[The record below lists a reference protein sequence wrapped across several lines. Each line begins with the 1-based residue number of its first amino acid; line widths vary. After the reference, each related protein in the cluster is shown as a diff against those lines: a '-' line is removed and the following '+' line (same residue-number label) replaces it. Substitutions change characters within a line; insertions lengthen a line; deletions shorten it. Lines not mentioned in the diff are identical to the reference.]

1 MNIFVKGR
9 PAACSYTLDKYIYG
23 LIPSACKEVSEMGK
37 RFAERDR
44 HKLEFALKA
53 KMPVKEISK
62 QLGFSKVA
70 IYAEIKKG
78 TVKQLGRGL
87 KEQYVYLA
95 DAGQRMHDERKK
107 HCGAKKKYLPDAP
120 LLQEITSLILDC
132 RYSPEAAILKLRTAA
147 VCTKTIYNYVHA
159 GYLPGVDENK
169 LPYCMRKKKQEKK
182 TGKRKYMSNHKS
194 IEERP
199 KEILQRNTYG
209 HWEMDTV
216 YSSKDDLSCLLVLSE
231 RMSRNEI
238 VIQIP
243 DRTCG
248 SVIKG
253 LNRLERKLGAPTFRD
268 QFRTITC
275 DNGMEFA
282 DSNAIEKSCLNKGK
296 RTTLYYCHPYSSAER
311 GTNENQNKL
320 IRRWIPKGD
329 DIGLYSP
336 EEIKMIE
343 SWMNDYP
350 RKMFGGLSANEFKRL
365 YAKGIVKMHKKTVVK
380 AVDLT
385 PFSCADLLIFA

>member
-1 MNIFVKGR
+1 
-9 PAACSYTLDKYIYG
+9 
-23 LIPSACKEVSEMGK
+23 MGK
-37 RFAERDR
+37 RFTELDR

-53 KMPVKEISK
+53 KIPVKEIAR

-70 IYAEIKKG
+70 VYAEIKKG
-78 TVKQLGRGL
+78 TIKQIDTNL
-87 KEQYVYLA
+87 KEKYVYLA
-95 DAGQRMHDERKK
+95 DAGQRVRDENKK
-107 HCGAKKKYLPDAP
+107 HCGAKKKYLSDAP

-132 RYSPEAAILKLRTAA
+132 RYSPEAAILKLRTSAI
-147 VCTKTIYNYVHA
+147 CPKTIYNYVHA

-169 LPYCMRKKKQEKK
+169 LPYCRKKKKK
-182 TGKRKYMSNHKS
+182 KQATGKRKHVVGHRS

-199 KEILQRNTYG
+199 REILRRDTYG

-216 YSSKDDLSCLLVLSE
+216 YSSKDDLTCLLVLSE
-231 RMSRNEI
+231 RMSRDEF

-243 DRTCG
+243 DRTCS

-253 LNRLERKLGAPTFRD
+253 LNRLERRLGAPTFRN

-275 DNGMEFA
+275 DNGMEFM
-282 DSNAIEKSCLNKGK
+282 DSAAIEKSCLNKGN
-296 RTTLYYCHPYSSAER
+296 RTTLYYCHPYSSGER

-336 EEIKMIE
+336 EEIKMIQ
-343 SWMNDYP
+343 SWINDYP
-350 RKMFGGLSANEFKRL
+350 RKMFGGLSTNEFKKL
-365 YAKGIVKMHKKTVVK
+365 YAKGIVKMHNKTVVHRSN
-380 AVDLT
+380 LT
-385 PFSCADLLIFA
+385 PFSCADLLNFV